1 MFIRVAASVWLVL
14 ALGSNGST
22 AAAADSP
29 ANVRAAGVELAYQ
42 KFTLPNGLDVILH
55 EDHRLPLVAVSVW
68 YHVGPA
74 NETVGRTGFAHLF
87 EHMMFQG
94 SKHVGSKAHF
104 KYLERAGAS
113 DINGTTDFDRTNYFE
128 TLPSNQLE
136 LALWLESD
144 RMGYLLD
151 GIDAEKLTNQRDVV
165 RNERRQSVEGEP
177 YGLVEEELFHQLF
190 PKSHPYFA
198 SIIGSHEDIEA
209 ARLDDVRQ
217 FSREYYTP
225 NNASLA
231 IAGDIEPTAARQLV
245 EKYFG
250 TIPAGPPVAAANA
263 VTPPISAERRAVVTD
278 QVELSRVYM
287 AWITD
292 PIYQPGDAEADLIA
306 QILGGVRSG
315 RLYKKLVHELQIAQ
329 DVNVQN
335 NNLKFGSIL
344 TLQATAKPG
353 VKPDQLEQA
362 IDEELNRFR
371 AEGPKPAELERARNT
386 IETRTLGQLERLG
399 GFGGVADQLNRYNQF
414 LHDPGYL
421 SKDLQ
426 RYDAATTAAVT
437 RVAAAKLQ
445 RSARVV
451 VYGVPGRKVV
461 DDPPRATAP
470 SATTSAYSTAGS
482 MSEEAWRGSPPPPG
496 PPPSIILPTPTRFTL
511 DNGLTVIVA
520 EQHQLPVVA
529 VTVVALAGTSANPPD
544 RPGLAAFTSAILQEG
559 THTRSA
565 AQIADDAAQSGS
577 SLGTRSGRDSAIVT
591 LRVLKSNVAS
601 ALELLADVVEH
612 PRISGADVERVR
624 KLRDGALQ
632 QAKNDPAEVSR
643 DVLLLALYGPKHAYG
658 YPDEGTRKGNER
670 ITASDLRR
678 LWSERYTPA
687 TAALVLTG
695 DVTVTEARA
704 LATAHFGAWRSKS
717 KAAASVVVTTFE
729 RGSTILLVD
738 RPEAPQSAVRVG
750 VPAVARATPDYVPL
764 EVMNNVLGGLF
775 SSRINMNLREEHGY
789 TYGAGSGFHLTRAP
803 GYFNCAAM
811 IRTDVTAPGL
821 KEILNE
827 LGRMHTVPPTAD
839 ELSLAQGAFAQSLA
853 GLFETSEITSKTLG
867 DLFVYDLPTGYYGT
881 LADQAHAVTAPQV
894 TAIANRYLD
903 PALQKIVVVGDRK
916 KVEPAIRQ
924 LGVGTVELADDEG
937 KRLH

>member
-1 MFIRVAASVWLVL
+1 MLIRDASSVCLILALASNGPAVAA
-14 ALGSNGST
+14 T
-22 AAAADSP
+22 DSP
-29 ANVRAAGVELAYQ
+29 AHASPVAVELAYQ
-42 KFTLPNGLDVILH
+42 KFTLANGLDVILH
-55 EDHRLPLVAVSVW
+55 ENHRLPLVAVSVW

-87 EHMMFQG
+87 EHMMFEG
-94 SKHVGSKAHF
+94 SKHIGSKAHF
-104 KYLERAGAS
+104 KYLERAGAN

-151 GIDAEKLTNQRDVV
+151 GLDAEKLTNQRDVV
-165 RNERRQSVEGEP
+165 RNERRQGVEGEP

-190 PKSHPYFA
+190 PKLHPYYA
-198 SIIGSHEDIEA
+198 SVIGSHEDIEA

-231 IAGDIEPTAARQLV
+231 IAGDIDPAAARQLV

-250 TIPAGPPVAAANA
+250 TIPAGPPVKLATAT
-263 VTPPISAERRAVVTD
+263 TPPITAERRAIVTD
-278 QVELSRVYM
+278 QVELSRVYL

-306 QILGGVRSG
+306 QILGGGRSG

-335 NNLKFGSIL
+335 NNLRFGSIL

-353 VKPDQLEQA
+353 VKPEQLEHA

-371 AEGPKPAELERARNT
+371 TEGPNPAELERARNT
-386 IETRTLGQLERLG
+386 IETRALGQLERLG

-426 RYDAATTAAVT
+426 RYDAATTTAVT
-437 RVAAAKLQ
+437 RVATEKLQ

-451 VYGVPGRKVV
+451 IYGVPGRKVI

-470 SATTSAYSTAGS
+470 SATTSAYSTAGG
-482 MSEEAWRGSPPPPG
+482 MSEEPWRASAPEPG
-496 PPPSIILPTPTRFTL
+496 PAPSIVLPTPTRFNL

-520 EQHQLPVVA
+520 EQHQLPVVTA
-529 VTVVALAGTSANPPD
+529 TVVALAGTSANPPD
-544 RPGLAAFTSAILQEG
+544 RPGLGAFTAAMLQEG
-559 THTRSA
+559 TRARSA
-565 AQIADDAAQSGS
+565 AQIADDAAQSGA

-591 LRVLKSNVAS
+591 LKVLTSNIAP

-612 PRISGADVERVR
+612 PRIAGADVERVR
-624 KLRDGALQ
+624 KLRDGVLQ
-632 QAKNDPAEVSR
+632 QSKNDPAEVSR
-643 DVLLLALYGPKHAYG
+643 DVLLSALYGPKHAYG

-670 ITASDLRR
+670 ITVGDLRR
-678 LWSERYTPA
+678 LWSKRYTPV
-687 TAALVLTG
+687 TAALVLAG
-695 DVTVTEARA
+695 DVTVSEARA
-704 LATAHFGAWRSKS
+704 LATAHFGGWRSKA
-717 KAAASVVVTTFE
+717 KAAAAVAPATFE

-750 VPAVARATPDYVPL
+750 VPGVPRATSDYVPL

-789 TYGAGSGFHLTRAP
+789 TYGAYSGFHYARAP

-811 IRTDVTAPGL
+811 IRTDVTAPAL
-821 KEILNE
+821 EEILSE

-839 ELSLAQGAFAQSLA
+839 ELSLAQGAFGQSLA
-853 GLFETSEITSKTLG
+853 GLFETSEVTSKTLG
-867 DLFVYDLPTGYYGT
+867 DLFVYELPTGYYGT
-881 LADQAHAVTAPQV
+881 LATQARAVTAPLV
-894 TAIANRYLD
+894 TSIANRYLD
-903 PALQKIVVVGDRK
+903 PALRKIVVVGDRK
-916 KVEPAIRQ
+916 KVEPTIRQ
-924 LGVGTVELADDEG
+924 LGVGTVEFADAEG